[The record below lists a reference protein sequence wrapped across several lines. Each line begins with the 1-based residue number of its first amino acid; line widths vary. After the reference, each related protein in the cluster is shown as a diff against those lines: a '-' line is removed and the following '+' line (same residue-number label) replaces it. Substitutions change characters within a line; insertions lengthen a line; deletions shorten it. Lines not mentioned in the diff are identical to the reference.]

1 MWLTTPR
8 MLVAVAVLGGLLA
21 LTAWAETEGRLSQDA
36 AKGVYGVAC
45 VVLLIAI
52 VYRARARWRAWKE
65 RQG

>member
-8 MLVAVAVLGGLLA
+8 MLVAVAALAGLLA
-21 LTAWAETEGRLSQDA
+21 LTAWAETEGRLSHGA
-36 AKGVYGVAC
+36 AKAVYGVAS
-45 VVLLIAI
+45 VILLVAV